1 MLHLVFAANPVLAV
15 GGQIAAIVIGLY
27 ALIFILVALVFNL
40 VMAIAMNWLHE
51 KSSIIKRL
59 RPTVD
64 SVNKTSELVIAGESV
79 PQNTNNIIKSVAQ
92 VPGQVRGLDH
102 KVEEGTDKAMNAII
116 EFRAR
121 TVQVQTIAKAFV
133 SPFFPRL
140 HLMETSPA
148 VPASESQVLDIKS
161 PGYNILMN
169 EKTPN
174 VPVIS
179 SEEIAS
185 STDKKVPASVEP
197 DTQSTPASMQY
208 NDVPSRR

>member
-1 MLHLVFAANPVLAV
+1 MVHLVFAANPVLAV
-15 GGQIAAIVIGLY
+15 GGQIAAILIGLY

-40 VMAIAMNWLHE
+40 VMAIGMDWLH
-51 KSSIIKRL
+51 KKVSIIKQL
-59 RPTVD
+59 RPTVE
-64 SVNKTSELVIAGESV
+64 SVNKTTELVASGQAV
-79 PQNTNNIIKSVAQ
+79 PQNTNNIIKAVAQ
-92 VPGQVRGLDH
+92 APEQVRELDK
-102 KVEEGTDKAMNAII
+102 KVDAGTDKAMKAVI

-121 TVQVQTIAKAFV
+121 TVQAQTIVKAFV
-133 SPFFPRL
+133 GPFFPKL
-140 HLMETSPA
+140 HFLETPSTGPA
-148 VPASESQVLDIKS
+148 QDSQSLDIKS

-185 STDKKVPASVEP
+185 STQQKVPTSIPPTPQAS
-197 DTQSTPASMQY
+197 PAAMQY

>member
-15 GGQIAAIVIGLY
+15 GGQIAAIIIGLY
-27 ALIFILVALVFNL
+27 ALIFIIVALVFNL

-51 KSSIIKRL
+51 KANIIKRL

-64 SVNKTSELVIAGESV
+64 SVNKTSELVIAGEPV
-79 PQNTNNIIKSVAQ
+79 PQNTNNIIKTVAQ
-92 VPGQVRGLDH
+92 VPGQVRELDQ
-102 KVEEGTDKAMNAII
+102 KVEDGTAKAMKAVI

-133 SPFFPRL
+133 SPFFPKL
-140 HLMETSPA
+140 HLMETPRS
-148 VPASESQVLDIKS
+148 VPTLDSQSLDIKS

-169 EKTPN
+169 EKTPDTT
-174 VPVIS
+174 VVS

-185 STDKKVPASVEP
+185 STDQKVPTSVEP
-197 DTQSTPASMQY
+197 NTQATAASMQY

>member
-1 MLHLVFAANPVLAV
+1 MVHLVFAANPVLAV

-40 VMAIAMNWLHE
+40 VMAIAMNWLHQ
-51 KSSIIKRL
+51 KVGIIKRL

-64 SVNKTSELVIAGESV
+64 SVNKTSELVIAGDPV
-79 PQNTNNIIKSVAQ
+79 PENTNNIIKTVAQ
-92 VPGQVRGLDH
+92 VPGQVRTLDH
-102 KVEEGTDKAMNAII
+102 KVEEGTDKAMKAVI

-133 SPFFPRL
+133 GPFLPKL
-140 HLMETSPA
+140 HHLETPPA
-148 VPASESQVLDIKS
+148 VPESQALDIKS

-169 EKTPN
+169 EKTPD

-185 STDKKVPASVEP
+185 STDQKVPTSVEP
-197 DTQSTPASMQY
+197 NPQSTPASMQY